1 MATNR
6 NVIFADGEIYHL
18 YNRGVDR
25 RTVFTKKREY
35 QRAVEILEY
44 YRFTDLPMR
53 YSQLLSLPQ
62 ISQEAAW
69 QRIRQHPAFEVEI
82 LAYCL
87 MPNHFHLVLKQ
98 TQEGGISRFMANISN
113 SYTKYFNTKYR
124 RVGSLFQ
131 GPFKAVYVET
141 EDQLLHLTRYVHL
154 NPVTAMHI
162 RSDQLESYSWSS
174 LPEYMGKSPTKFCS
188 TAWIQSHFST
198 PEKHRAF
205 ISDQSDHAQML
216 GKIKYIAIDEEK
228 E

>member
-6 NVIFADGEIYHL
+6 NVVFADGEIYHL

-35 QRAVEILEY
+35 QRAVDILAY
-44 YRFTDLPMR
+44 YRFTNLPMR

-62 ISQEAAW
+62 IAQEATW
-69 QRIRQHPAFEVEI
+69 QRIRKNPTFEVQI

-141 EDQLLHLTRYVHL
+141 EEQLLHLTRYVHL
-154 NPVTAMHI
+154 NPVTAKHI
-162 RSDQLESYSWSS
+162 EIDHLESYPWSS
-174 LPEYMGKSPTKFCS
+174 FPEYMGNTQTKICN
-188 TAWIQSHFST
+188 TAWIRSHFST
-198 PEKHRAF
+198 SEKYRTF
-205 ISDQSDHAQML
+205 VSDQAEYAQML
-216 GKIKYIAIDEEK
+216 GRIKYIAIDAE
-228 E
+228 